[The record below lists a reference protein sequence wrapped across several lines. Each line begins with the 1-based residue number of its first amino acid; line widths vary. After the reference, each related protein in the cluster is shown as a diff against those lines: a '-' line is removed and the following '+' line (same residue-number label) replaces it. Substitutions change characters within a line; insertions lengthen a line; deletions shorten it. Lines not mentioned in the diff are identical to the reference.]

1 MLQHSFLVD
10 WCKLTAR
17 PVLEAAAFGQP
28 VSFSA
33 KQAIVRLDALLS
45 GDIGAAAR
53 GEGIDATQWCRL
65 YQAIDEH
72 PEAYG
77 SFVVALSHGSDALK
91 KLVDALAPQ
100 MS

>member
-1 MLQHSFLVD
+1 MLQHSSLVD
-10 WCKLTAR
+10 WCNLTAR

-33 KQAIVRLDALLS
+33 KQAIRRLDVLLS
-45 GDIGAAAR
+45 GDMSAADR

-65 YQAIDEH
+65 CRALDEH

-77 SFVVALSHGSDALK
+77 SFVVALSHGSGALK
-91 KLVDALAPQ
+91 KLVDALAPRT
-100 MS
+100 S